1 MFGDLFS
8 SQAIWSH
15 LVIFFV
21 GVGSF
26 AVLVHLGRLKQRL
39 RRSEAKIGHLEAE
52 FQAFEA
58 ELMRARSL
66 ARITGM
72 LMPVN
77 ILIRGDHEI
86 ALICAPVGFKG
97 NIEVQKKQNANG

>member
-1 MFGDLFS
+1 MFENLFS
-8 SQAIWSH
+8 SQALLSH
-15 LVIFFV
+15 VAMFLV
-21 GVGSF
+21 GGASF
-26 AVLVHLGRLKQRL
+26 AVFVHLRRLKARL
-39 RRSEAKIGHLEAE
+39 RQNEAE

-66 ARITGM
+66 VRMTGM
-72 LMPVN
+72 LIPVN